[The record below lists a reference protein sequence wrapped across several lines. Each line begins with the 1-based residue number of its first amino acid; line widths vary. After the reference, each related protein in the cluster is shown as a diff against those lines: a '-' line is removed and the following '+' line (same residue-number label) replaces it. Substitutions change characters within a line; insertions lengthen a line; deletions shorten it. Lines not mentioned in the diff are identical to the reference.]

1 LLYHEQKRKRIVEHP
16 MWIMRIRS
24 WIDTKK
30 LKNNAN
36 EKKPAH
42 LWILTIKIATS
53 FTIKKSKCLSK
64 DKMGP

>member
-1 LLYHEQKRKRIVEHP
+1 

-36 EKKPAH
+36 EKKTAH